1 MLLDTNLVL
10 NNFSSTIVFILC
22 GFFLSACSTTKE
34 LAPFVPQTAL
44 SDQTTV
50 YIYRP
55 NEMSNAMYSPGL
67 TIDGEF
73 KLYVKN
79 GVSSRLTLSPGEHLF
94 EFQNDNN
101 YAELTPLSL
110 IYKAGSIYFIR
121 VDTSLKI
128 NDSTSYQPYARNFG
142 LVAIDEAQAVR
153 EIAVCCMDDDK
164 RLTSEDRAAT
174 TEKNNVDGF
183 SVDKTQNPFSH

>member
-34 LAPFVPQTAL
+34 VASFVPQAAQA
-44 SDQTTV
+44 DQTTV

-101 YAELTPLSL
+101 YSELRPLSL
-110 IYKAGSIYFIR
+110 IYKAGFIYFIR

-128 NDSTSYQPYARNFG
+128 NDSTSYKPYARNFRF
-142 LVAIDEAQAVR
+142 VPIDEPQAIR
-153 EIAVCCMDDDK
+153 EIVACCMDDNKRFTSKDK
-164 RLTSEDRAAT
+164 ATT
-174 TEKNNVDGF
+174 TEKRNADGF

>member
-1 MLLDTNLVL
+1 MLQDTNLVL
-10 NNFSSTIVFILC
+10 NKLLSSLVLLC
-22 GFFLSACSTTKE
+22 GLFLSACSTTKHI
-34 LAPFVPQTAL
+34 ASFVPQTTRV
-44 SDQTTV
+44 DQATV

-79 GVSSRLTLSPGEHLF
+79 GVSSRLTLSPGEHIF

-101 YAELTPLSL
+101 YSELRTLTL
-110 IYKAGSIYFIR
+110 TYKAGAIYFIR

-128 NDSTSYQPYARNFG
+128 NSSTSYQPYARIFR
-142 LVAIDEAQAVR
+142 LIAIDEPQATR
-153 EIAVCCMDDDK
+153 EIAACCIDNNK
-164 RLTSEDRAAT
+164 RLTNKDKAT
-174 TEKNNVDGF
+174 STRKKIADGF